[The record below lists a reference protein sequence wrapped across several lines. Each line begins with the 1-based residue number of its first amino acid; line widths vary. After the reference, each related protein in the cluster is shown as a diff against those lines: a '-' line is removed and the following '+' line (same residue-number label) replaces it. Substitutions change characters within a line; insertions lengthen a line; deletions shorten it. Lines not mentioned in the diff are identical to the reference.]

1 MKTYFYIIL
10 FGAFILIAFDKC
22 DSLWRQLD
30 KEYDISQNANIQN
43 VPKTLDEKIDSVKDV
58 IWHTEYGKIDHEF
71 SLDSLMAVIPK
82 EIKKNDKLI
91 EWEKKAMSN
100 TTDTTKS
107 IFQMRKDSDS
117 ASYLRKID
125 EQIYYI
131 TYYDSILANYKK
143 SLDSLLQ
150 LKKNK

>member
-1 MKTYFYIIL
+1 MPTIGMVVWIMGIGYIVL
-10 FGAFILIAFDKC
+10 
-22 DSLWRQLD
+22 SLNTCLNNNEVQ
-30 KEYDISQNANIQN
+30 E
-43 VPKTLDEKIDSVKDV
+43 VVTPKTIDEKIDSLKDV
-58 IWHTEYGKIDHEF
+58 IWHIEYNKIDHEF

-91 EWEKKAMSN
+91 EWEKKAMSD

-107 IFQMRKDSDS
+107 IFQMQKDSDS
-117 ASYLRKID
+117 ASYIRKID
-125 EQIYYI
+125 KQIYYI